1 MNHPYIFNAT
11 AALSTVLMGFG
22 LSATFRPDGHLRS
35 LGFPV
40 HTEPTA
46 KKLNSA
52 LMSIWGIRN
61 ISVSLLLFL
70 IWAQKDES
78 LMAKA
83 MGIVIAIPFVD
94 GFVSRRLIGYNEMMH
109 WSFIPI
115 LGITATGLS
124 L

>member
-1 MNHPYIFNAT
+1 MNHPYLFNAT
-11 AALSTVLMGFG
+11 AVLGTVVMGFG
-22 LSATFRPDGHLRS
+22 LNATFRPDAHLRF
-35 LGFPV
+35 LKFPV
-40 HTEPTA
+40 LTEPTA

-83 MGIVIAIPFVD
+83 MAIAMTIPFVD
-94 GFVSRRLIGYNEMMH
+94 GFVSRRLTGHNAMMH
-109 WSFIPI
+109 WSFLPI
-115 LGITATGLS
+115 LGIIAAGLS